1 MGLVRSIARNSLSM
15 GMVQVAGQLSTFI
28 LSIFLTNYLPDQYG
42 IYTYAFSLSALI
54 FILADFG
61 LGFQMVVEVA
71 PDHSRASQHLTNTIF
86 LRGILGAISFVATVL
101 IVLIGN
107 PPPEVSFAII
117 IIAMATAFNW
127 ITMTFNS
134 ILTAF
139 EQMHYVLY
147 TNLVERIFTVSV
159 AIALL
164 TLGFG
169 LEVIV
174 MVVLVGSIINVILS
188 YLVSKRYVCV
198 PARGVNIRMA
208 LQQLKRAVPYAL
220 SGLLQSS
227 LYSLNAVLI
236 WNIIMW
242 NGGSIT
248 DAVASNGFYTL
259 AFNLVIVLVSVPTVL
274 MNALLPVISRL
285 YQTSTDLTRLTQ
297 QKTMKYMFTL
307 GIPIAVG
314 GIFLAPDIILL
325 FYPETFLPSANVFR
339 ALIPT
344 VAISFF
350 GVGIGSVLASAGLIR
365 LSTIATGVGAL
376 VNVSLC
382 FTLIPYFREVG
393 AAVAFTLGFFSISM
407 MAFYFLST
415 RVFRVNL
422 ADILLK
428 PLVAVAGMAL
438 VLFVLPG
445 LGLFP
450 AMAIGAVTYFFLLFA
465 LRTIDEEDRKILVR
479 ILNREA

>member
-1 MGLVRSIARNSLSM
+1 M

-325 FYPETFLPSANVFR
+325 FYPETFLPSANLFR

>member
-1 MGLVRSIARNSLSM
+1 MERRIDNGCGCVNGYNS
-15 GMVQVAGQLSTFI
+15 
-28 LSIFLTNYLPDQYG
+28 
-42 IYTYAFSLSALI
+42 
-54 FILADFG
+54 
-61 LGFQMVVEVA
+61 
-71 PDHSRASQHLTNTIF
+71 R
-86 LRGILGAISFVATVL
+86 
-101 IVLIGN
+101 
-107 PPPEVSFAII
+107 
-117 IIAMATAFNW
+117 
-127 ITMTFNS
+127 
-134 ILTAF
+134 
-139 EQMHYVLY
+139 
-147 TNLVERIFTVSV
+147 
-159 AIALL
+159 
-164 TLGFG
+164 
-169 LEVIV
+169 
-174 MVVLVGSIINVILS
+174 
-188 YLVSKRYVCV
+188 
-198 PARGVNIRMA
+198 
-208 LQQLKRAVPYAL
+208 
-220 SGLLQSS
+220 
-227 LYSLNAVLI
+227 
-236 WNIIMW
+236 
-242 NGGSIT
+242 
-248 DAVASNGFYTL
+248 
-259 AFNLVIVLVSVPTVL
+259 FNLVFVLVSVPTVL
-274 MNALLPVISRL
+274 LNALLPVISRL

>member
-1 MGLVRSIARNSLSM
+1 M